1 MHCEGVQYTIHY
13 LDDFFFC
20 GPANSTSCAKDV
32 NIAIPLCNR
41 LGLPVAPEKVEGP
54 VIAITFLGIEI
65 NSATMTL
72 SLPQDKLT
80 VPKARLASWVG
91 KWRASK
97 HQLQELLGH
106 LNHAAAVVRPG
117 KSFLRSII
125 EAMKRPHLP
134 SQFTRIDTQCRADIL
149 WWSIFVSSWN
159 RVSLLPPAT
168 PNITIISDASG
179 SWGCGAFN
187 QCTGEWFQISWP
199 TTWKDINIAVK
210 ELLPSTIAA
219 VIWGN
224 QWKGQRILILSD
236 NAAVVAALK
245 ARSARHVTLSHLI
258 KCLFFWEATFD
269 FEHNSE
275 HIAGSLNTTAD
286 ALSRNR
292 LDLFFSLN
300 PQAKAAATP
309 IPNPVLAV
317 LLDSKLQW
325 TSPNWERLF
334 RSCLNILTL
343 LFRESQA
350 PPDYTDTKK

>member
-1 MHCEGVQYTIHY
+1 MTSSSVVQPGCQHCYSSMQSFRTSSGPGEGGRPSNSNHIPGHRNQLSYYDTIPTTGQTY
-13 LDDFFFC
+13 SAK
-20 GPANSTSCAKDV
+20 GP
-32 NIAIPLCNR
+32 
-41 LGLPVAPEKVEGP
+41 
-54 VIAITFLGIEI
+54 
-65 NSATMTL
+65 
-72 SLPQDKLT
+72 
-80 VPKARLASWVG
+80 WVG
-91 KWRASK
+91 KRRASK

-125 EAMKRPHLP
+125 EAPAFPANSPASILNAEL
-134 SQFTRIDTQCRADIL
+134 TL

-219 VIWGN
+219 AIWGN

-325 TSPNWERLF
+325 TSPRWERLF
-334 RSCLNILTL
+334 RSCLN
-343 LFRESQA
+343 RV
-350 PPDYTDTKK
+350 